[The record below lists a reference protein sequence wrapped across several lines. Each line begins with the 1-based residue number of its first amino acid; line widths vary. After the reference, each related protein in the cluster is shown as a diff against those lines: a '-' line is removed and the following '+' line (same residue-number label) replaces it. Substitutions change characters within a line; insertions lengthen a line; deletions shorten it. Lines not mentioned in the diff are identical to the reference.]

1 MGMFLFRAGARAGAG
16 AGATLPG
23 IPRSHGQP
31 IVHLPFMAAGAGAA
45 HLAKILLFKKV
56 GFWGAYGATKVYG
69 WPRVTRTLLQYNKQ
83 HTPEAAQSTVQA
95 AIITAIRT
103 PAQAYGVFQDSE
115 VYAFIGKVARSGGD
129 AIPPW
134 VQSIAASIAGK
145 THVWKALRE
154 LEAETKRKKAAEM
167 KADLDEH
174 KEDAV
179 KMKAELADLAQEK
192 ARCAP
197 VPCLLLQC
205 TCDFPV
211 GFPRRSR
218 VACCRAVRTRRW
230 RS

>member
-1 MGMFLFRAGARAGAG
+1 MAMASRAVIRAGAG
-16 AGATLPG
+16 ARALPG

-145 THVWKALRE
+145 THVWKALKE

-211 GFPRRSR
+211 AH
-218 VACCRAVRTRRW
+218 V
-230 RS
+230 

>member
-1 MGMFLFRAGARAGAG
+1 MLRVRGSLFVATPGVAQELYAGSRDAV
-16 AGATLPG
+16 PF
-23 IPRSHGQP
+23 PEHGQP

-83 HTPEAAQSTVQA
+83 HTPEAAQTTVQA

-145 THVWKALRE
+145 THV
-154 LEAETKRKKAAEM
+154 
-167 KADLDEH
+167 
-174 KEDAV
+174 
-179 KMKAELADLAQEK
+179 
-192 ARCAP
+192 
-197 VPCLLLQC
+197 
-205 TCDFPV
+205 
-211 GFPRRSR
+211 
-218 VACCRAVRTRRW
+218 
-230 RS
+230 